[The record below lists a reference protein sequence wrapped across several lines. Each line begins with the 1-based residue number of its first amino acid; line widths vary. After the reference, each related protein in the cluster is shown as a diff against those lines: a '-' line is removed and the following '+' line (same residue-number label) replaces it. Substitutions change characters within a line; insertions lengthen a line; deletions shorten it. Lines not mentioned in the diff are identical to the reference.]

1 MTPDELPR
9 QGPLTADEEA
19 FLRAFAR
26 TIITVP
32 RAFDADL
39 LREQGMSM
47 SEYTVLRLLSEAPD
61 RRLRMNDL
69 ATAGALSLSG
79 TSRIVDRL
87 EAQSL
92 VRRQRCPSD
101 RRGYHAVLTDAGFDR
116 LRQAWPVHLASVRRH
131 VFDHLPTA
139 DLAAFTAALERF
151 ATDVPCPETP
161 VGTDPTDPSQPGH
174 TP

>member
-1 MTPDELPR
+1 MTTEQTPQ
-9 QGPLTADEEA
+9 QGPLTANEEA

-69 ATAGALSLSG
+69 ATGGALSMSG
-79 TSRIVDRL
+79 MSRIVDRL
-87 EAQSL
+87 EAQDL
-92 VRRQRCPSD
+92 VRRQRCPND

-116 LRQAWPVHLASVRRH
+116 LRHAWPTHLASVRRH
-131 VFDHLPTA
+131 VFDHLRA
-139 DLAAFTAALERF
+139 GDLAAFTAALERF
-151 ATDVPCPETP
+151 ATDVPCPGTP
-161 VGTDPTDPSQPGH
+161 CPDADPT
-174 TP
+174 